1 MMMFCPLISGS
12 GKGIRFQ
19 YMMGLADF
27 VQHGHFEKPGTLV
40 LSTVQVNA

>member
-1 MMMFCPLISGS
+1 MMKFCPLISGS

-19 YMMGLADF
+19 YMMELADF
-27 VQHGHFEKPGTLV
+27 VQHRHFEKLDTLV